1 MACIPFGYDQSVFSG
16 VVGNQ
21 HFLDATHH
29 PSDSR
34 MEVLVGVCTLGRYA
48 GYGYGVGIGMVRL
61 FKRSF
66 GTSAV
71 HADVDIADFQR
82 DSCRAKCCE
91 SSTYSSCSSRH
102 L

>member
-1 MACIPFGYDQSVFSG
+1 MVYFAGYDQSVFSG

-48 GYGYGVGIGMVRL
+48 GCILNVLVEEY
-61 FKRSF
+61 F
-66 GTSAV
+66 
-71 HADVDIADFQR
+71 
-82 DSCRAKCCE
+82 E
-91 SSTYSSCSSRH
+91 
-102 L
+102 